1 MLSGEPLSRLIRFE
15 ATDRA
20 ILSGLLYE
28 PRRRTRRVAVFL
40 HGTGGASIY
49 DSNRTNLLAEEF
61 LRRGMAWFPFNN
73 RGAHLM
79 RRIRIHGSRRRSVG
93 GGMAWELI
101 RDSVHDI
108 DGAARMLRSRG
119 YRELYLIGHSTGAN
133 KIAVYD
139 YYRKRNPF
147 QRYILLGGADDVGLT
162 YEQLGARRF
171 HAALKRAGERRRSED
186 LVPKSIS
193 KLPMS
198 WRSLHDMIN
207 PDGDYNVFPFLEVMR
222 GLRLSRRRRFRHVRG
237 IRKLTLAIYGQR
249 DEYFFGDVA
258 RCVEILADAVR
269 PKPNFEFAIMKG
281 ADHGFRGYERELGAL
296 MAEWLI
302 ERPH

>member
-1 MLSGEPLSRLIRFE
+1 MVSAEPLSRLIRFE
-15 ATDRA
+15 ATDKA

-28 PRRRTRRVAVFL
+28 PRRRTRRAAVFL

-61 LRRGMAWFPFNN
+61 LKRGMAWFPFNN

-79 RRIRIHGSRRRSVG
+79 RRVRVHGPRKRSVG

-101 RDSVHDI
+101 RDAVHDI

-119 YRELYLIGHSTGAN
+119 YRQLYLIGHSTGAN

-147 QRYILLGGADDVGLT
+147 QRYILLAGADDVGLT
-162 YEQLGARRF
+162 YEQLGGRRF
-171 HAALKRAGERRRSED
+171 HAALKRARERRRSED

-222 GLRLSRRRRFRHVRG
+222 GIRLSRRPRFRHVRG
-237 IRKLTLAIYGQR
+237 IRKPTFAIYGER
-249 DEYFFGDVA
+249 DEYFFGDVR
-258 RCVEILADAVR
+258 RCVGILADAVG
-269 PKPNFEFAIMKG
+269 PKPNFEFAIMKD
-281 ADHGFRGYERELGAL
+281 ADHGFGGYERELGSL
-296 MAEWLI
+296 MAGWL
-302 ERPH
+302 EGR